1 MFPIT
6 QHGVKLAGEMSA
18 SPVRLLGSLDGLPL
32 YRESIPGD
40 PDDNKATAQTVA
52 RMCKH
57 IDGAATKD
65 PATQAAAHMAFERYG
80 NVALPPLKRRAW
92 AAWWY
97 CKHLVKFVQDETL
110 LGSMLGEHDQREL
123 LISPAV
129 MVRMSKPQGDCD
141 DFTMLMCA
149 LLKAL
154 GVPFE
159 IVTISADPDEPER
172 WSHVYAVALVED
184 GERFPMDASHGKY
197 PGWEVPR
204 EHMLRY
210 QAWDESGEPIE
221 GRGPAVRSRL
231 NGYVSRGLGRRVVRR
246 RRGMRG
252 LGDDPGASIPIDF
265 GSTVDTSSIYD
276 PVSYPSSSDPTGMNN
291 FWNSALSSGYTPS
304 SSSGTSPATTQLIG
318 STVSSFTKMLS
329 QLVAPQAT
337 VTSNGLSVTGPANTV
352 GSIFGGAG
360 LSTLTSSSSLTTL
373 LLLGGAALLVLMLVK
388 K

>member
-1 MFPIT
+1 
-6 QHGVKLAGEMSA
+6 MSA

-32 YRESIPGD
+32 YRESTPGD

-52 RMCKH
+52 LMCKH
-57 IDGAATKD
+57 IEGAATKD
-65 PATQAAAHMAFERYG
+65 QATQSAARMAMGRYG

-97 CKHLVKFVQDETL
+97 VKHLVKFIQDDTL
-110 LGSMLGEHDQREL
+110 LVSMLNERDQREL

-141 DFTMLMCA
+141 DFTMMVCA

-159 IVTISADPDEPER
+159 IVTISADPHEPDS
-172 WSHVYAVALVED
+172 WSHVYAVAMVED

-231 NGYVSRGLGRRVVRR
+231 NGYVPRRVVRR
-246 RRGMRG
+246 RGFRG
-252 LGDDPGASIPIDF
+252 LGDDG
-265 GSTVDTSSIYD
+265 
-276 PVSYPSSSDPTGMNN
+276 SDPSGFMDVTNDTTPYQTYTPPSNDFSVTDAAATQGMDN
-291 FWNSALSSGYTPS
+291 FWNSMLGSSS
-304 SSSGTSPATTQLIG
+304 SSSGSSTANTQLIG

-337 VTSNGLSVTGPANTV
+337 VNSNGLSVTGPASTV
-352 GSIFGGAG
+352 ASIFSG
-360 LSTLTSSSSLTTL
+360 STLGNSSSLSTI